1 MNIIFH
7 SLVVDLGGGEMRR
20 RTEKRKQSRD
30 TKEKAFAFSF
40 FLSSKV
46 KGGWY
51 LFILGMKSSI
61 GVAVRMAVGVSVLFV
76 DFAVGVTVAVAVGM
90 PVAVPIA
97 GVAIRVS
104 VTVTIGF
111 QSIGSSGNLH
121 FIQQTKKE
129 SNQMRF
135 NNIK

>member
-1 MNIIFH
+1 
-7 SLVVDLGGGEMRR
+7 
-20 RTEKRKQSRD
+20 
-30 TKEKAFAFSF
+30 
-40 FLSSKV
+40 
-46 KGGWY
+46 
-51 LFILGMKSSI
+51 MKSSI

-90 PVAVPIA
+90 PVSGVAVAVPIA

-129 SNQMRF
+129 IKSNEIQQHQ
-135 NNIK
+135 K